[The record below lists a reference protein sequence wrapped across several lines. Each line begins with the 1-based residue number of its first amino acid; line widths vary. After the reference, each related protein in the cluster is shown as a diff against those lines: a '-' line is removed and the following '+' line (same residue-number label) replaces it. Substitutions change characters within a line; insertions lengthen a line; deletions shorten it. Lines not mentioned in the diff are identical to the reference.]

1 MYTLIQL
8 FQLISE
14 RRIIYD
20 FEQFGDSPTCLGDP
34 GNLDGVNAL
43 VQGFGLNEKGESP
56 QGLLETRVEIISN
69 KKCQDSMNWRLNA
82 TRFPQ
87 NAKEFVIK
95 TLPDGIEQ
103 VDIIVSEWMGYC
115 LLYET
120 MLPSVIYARDKYL
133 RKGMYKKSRDIK
145 SDNLSTG
152 FFIRE
157 KVV

>member
-1 MYTLIQL
+1 MLQSCLKSSQCTGLSLVLYTLIQS

-82 TRFPQ
+82 KKFPQ
-87 NAKEFVIK
+87 NAKEFVLK
-95 TLPDGIEQ
+95 TLPNGIDNHILCTQGYLNE
-103 VDIIVSEWMGYC
+103 DSGFYSVSVFLFWTLTLIQC
-115 LLYET
+115 
-120 MLPSVIYARDKYL
+120 
-133 RKGMYKKSRDIK
+133 
-145 SDNLSTG
+145 
-152 FFIRE
+152 
-157 KVV
+157 